1 VALEVA
7 SLPLAFIAGVLSIL
21 SPCVWPLV
29 PIVMA
34 SSANK
39 GRFGPV
45 FLALGLSTAFA
56 LAGGLLTF
64 VLLNVGLSPDAFR
77 WFGASMLVLIGLILV
92 VKPLSEWVNLRLSI
106 LTSRFDIG
114 DRDSKSAYGQFGIG
128 MLLGLVWLPCVG
140 PTLGAAIALASMGQ
154 DMVLAS
160 ITMFV
165 FGMGTAGALVATA
178 YVSQK
183 LLDSCRP
190 GLFANVATAKKILGY
205 LMLVLGLM
213 VFTGVDKMLETLA
226 VQYLPDWA
234 IAL

>member
-1 VALEVA
+1 VTLEIA

-39 GRFGPV
+39 GRFGPL

-64 VLLNVGLSPDAFR
+64 VLLNMGLSPDAFR
-77 WFGASMLVLIGLILV
+77 WFGATMLVLIGLILV
-92 VKPLSEWVNLRLSI
+92 VKPLSEWVNYRLSI

-140 PTLGAAIALASMGQ
+140 PTLGAAIALASLGQ
-154 DMVLAS
+154 DMLLAS
-160 ITMFV
+160 ITMFI
-165 FGMGTAGALVATA
+165 FGMGTAVALVATA
-178 YVSQK
+178 YLSQK
-183 LLDSCRP
+183 VLDKFRP
-190 GLFANVATAKKILGY
+190 GVFANVATAKKFLGY
-205 LMLVLGLM
+205 LMLILGLM
-213 VFTGVDKMLETLA
+213 VFTGVDKMLESLA

-234 IAL
+234 FAL

>member
-1 VALEVA
+1 MALEVA
-7 SLPLAFIAGVLSIL
+7 SLPLALLAGILSIL

-39 GRFGPV
+39 GRFGPL

-56 LAGGLLTF
+56 LAGGLLTYI
-64 VLLNVGLSPDAFR
+64 LLNMGLSPDAFR
-77 WFGASMLVLIGLILV
+77 WFGAAMLVLIGLILV
-92 VKPLSEWVNLRLSI
+92 VPRLSEWVNLQLSI

-114 DRDSKSAYGQFGIG
+114 DRDSTSAFGQFGIG

-140 PTLGAAIALASMGQ
+140 PTLGAAIALASLGQ

-160 ITMFV
+160 ITMFT
-165 FGMGTAGALVATA
+165 FGLGTAGALIATA

-183 LLDSCRP
+183 LLDTYRP
-190 GLFANVATAKKILGY
+190 NVFANVATAKKVLGY
-205 LMLVLGLM
+205 LMLALGLM
-213 VFTGVDKMLETLA
+213 VFTGVDKMMETLA

-234 IAL
+234 FAL

>member
-1 VALEVA
+1 MALEIA
-7 SLPLAFIAGVLSIL
+7 SLPLALLAGVLSIL

-39 GRFGPV
+39 GRFGPL

-56 LAGGLLTF
+56 LAGGLLTY
-64 VLLNVGLSPDAFR
+64 VLLNIGLSPDAFR
-77 WFGASMLVLIGLILV
+77 WFGAAMLVLIGLILV
-92 VKPLSEWVNLRLSI
+92 VPRLSEWVNLRLSI

-114 DRDSKSAYGQFGIG
+114 DRDSTSAYGQFGIG

-140 PTLGAAIALASMGQ
+140 PTLGAAIALASLGQ

-160 ITMFV
+160 ITMFT
-165 FGMGTAGALVATA
+165 FGLGTAGALVATA

-183 LLDSCRP
+183 LLDTYRP
-190 GLFANVATAKKILGY
+190 NVFANVATAKKVLGY
-205 LMLVLGLM
+205 LMLALGLM
-213 VFTGVDKMLETLA
+213 VFAGVDKMMETLA

-234 IAL
+234 FAL

>member
-1 VALEVA
+1 MALEVA
-7 SLPLAFIAGVLSIL
+7 SLPLALLAGVLSIL

-39 GRFGPV
+39 GRFGPL

-56 LAGGLLTF
+56 LAGGLLTYL
-64 VLLNVGLSPDAFR
+64 LLNIGLSPDAFR
-77 WFGASMLVLIGLILV
+77 WFGAAMLVLVGLILV
-92 VKPLSEWVNLRLSI
+92 VPRLSEWVNLRLSI

-114 DRDSKSAYGQFGIG
+114 GRDSTSAYGQFGIG

-140 PTLGAAIALASMGQ
+140 PTLGAAIALASLGQ

-160 ITMFV
+160 ITMFT
-165 FGMGTAGALVATA
+165 FGLGTAGALVATA

-183 LLDSCRP
+183 LLDTYRP
-190 GLFANVATAKKILGY
+190 NVFANVATAKKVLGY
-205 LMLVLGLM
+205 LMLALGLM
-213 VFTGVDKMLETLA
+213 VFTGVDKIMETLA

-234 IAL
+234 FAL

>member
-1 VALEVA
+1 MTLEVA

-34 SSANK
+34 SSASK
-39 GRFGPV
+39 GRFGPIY
-45 FLALGLSTAFA
+45 LALGLSTAFA

-64 VLLNVGLSPDAFR
+64 ALINMGLSPDAFR
-77 WFGASMLVLIGLILV
+77 WFGAAMLVLIGLILV
-92 VKPLSEWVNLRLSI
+92 VPPLSEWVNMRLSI
-106 LTSRFDIG
+106 FTSRFDIS
-114 DRDSKSAYGQFGIG
+114 DKDSKSAYGQFGIG

-140 PTLGAAIALASMGQ
+140 PTLGAAIALASLGQ

-160 ITMFV
+160 ITMFT

-178 YVSQK
+178 YLSQK
-183 LLDSCRP
+183 ILDTYRP
-190 GLFANVATAKKILGY
+190 GVLANVATAKKVLGY
-205 LMLVLGLM
+205 LMLALGLM
-213 VFTGVDKMLETLA
+213 VFTGIDKMLETLA

-234 IAL
+234 FAL

>member
-1 VALEVA
+1 MALEVA

-34 SSANK
+34 SSASK
-39 GRFGPV
+39 GRFGPIY
-45 FLALGLSTAFA
+45 LALGLSTAFA

-64 VLLNVGLSPDAFR
+64 ALINMGLSPDAFR
-77 WFGASMLVLIGLILV
+77 WFGAAMLVLIGLILV
-92 VKPLSEWVNLRLSI
+92 VPPLSEWVNMRLSI
-106 LTSRFDIG
+106 LTSRFDISG
-114 DRDSKSAYGQFGIG
+114 KDSTSAYGQFGIG

-140 PTLGAAIALASMGQ
+140 PTLGAAIALASLGQ

-160 ITMFV
+160 ITMFT

-178 YVSQK
+178 YLSQK
-183 LLDSCRP
+183 ILDTYRP
-190 GLFANVATAKKILGY
+190 DIFANVATAKKVLGY
-205 LMLVLGLM
+205 LMLALGLM

-234 IAL
+234 FAL

>member
-1 VALEVA
+1 MTLEIA

-39 GRFGPV
+39 GRFGPL

-64 VLLNVGLSPDAFR
+64 VLLNMGLSPDAFR
-77 WFGASMLVLIGLILV
+77 WFGATMLVLIGLILV
-92 VKPLSEWVNLRLSI
+92 VKPLSEWVNYRLSI

-140 PTLGAAIALASMGQ
+140 PTLGAAIALASLGQ
-154 DMVLAS
+154 DMLLAS
-160 ITMFV
+160 ITMFI
-165 FGMGTAGALVATA
+165 FGMGTAVALVATA
-178 YVSQK
+178 YLSQK
-183 LLDSCRP
+183 VLDKFRP
-190 GLFANVATAKKILGY
+190 GVFANVATAKKFLGY
-205 LMLVLGLM
+205 LMLILGLM
-213 VFTGVDKMLETLA
+213 VFTGVDKMLESLA

-234 IAL
+234 FAL